1 MFSHLNSIHVPPSS
15 IMAKVDILLA
25 LFNLIPSIL
34 AICSTQS
41 PFYPPPFYNRQASEV
56 WEALGLVEASLSTLL
71 RNSNNLNTSSYSIEV
86 TSSQST
92 LWSTFHTAK
101 DKNITRP
108 GADRVDEASR
118 YRIASIT
125 KVFTVLGLLQQH
137 AAGNLSLEDTVD
149 KYIPQLRGSHR
160 DGTRSTSSVHWDKI
174 SLRSLA
180 SQLSGLPRDWVLNDV
195 LTDPESVDTSTKCD
209 PHRDHRPC
217 TAQDLLDNLTRRPA
231 LFAPNTKSTYS
242 NLAFDLLGLVL
253 ANVTGTTY
261 EEYITS
267 AILHPLGMAQ
277 TSFAKPLDSVSV
289 LPKGN
294 AWYFDVDEGV
304 ENPTGGLYSSSH
316 DMSVF
321 LRYVLANYKDIAD
334 AKSNW
339 LLPVSF
345 TAGMGSFYG
354 MPWEIFRTDRILLP
368 DDKRRARTVTFFTK
382 GGGLPGYKT
391 LILLVP
397 EYDLGITFLT
407 AGDETFP
414 EVLVEMVIGPL
425 IRAADKLA
433 ARQVKETYVGRYT
446 SPSTEEHMANSTLT
460 LTYTSTH
467 GLEINEWISNST
479 DVLSIISKHF
489 PKNTKFR
496 AQLIPSGLYR
506 DEKQLGEVWRI
517 ATVMDRESPPESV
530 LGRWSEHENN
540 AGSWSGF
547 APVSDEFC
555 ISDVDNIMYAGTPLS
570 EVVFWDRDEK
580 TGMFGKVELPAFG
593 MNLTR
598 ADRTEERAPKERVLI
613 KQEL

>member
-1 MFSHLNSIHVPPSS
+1 MTKVNIILTLFS
-15 IMAKVDILLA
+15 
-25 LFNLIPSIL
+25 LIPAIL
-34 AICSTQS
+34 AICSTQA
-41 PFYPPPFYNRQASEV
+41 PFYPPPTYNRQSSEV
-56 WEALGLVEASLSTLL
+56 WEALGLVEASLSNLL
-71 RNSNNLNTSSYSIEV
+71 RNSNNLNTSSYSIEI
-86 TSSQST
+86 TSSRST

-108 GADRVDEASR
+108 GAERVDEASR

-125 KVFTVLGLLQQH
+125 KVFTVLGILQQH
-137 AAGNLSLEDTVD
+137 AAGNLALDDTVD
-149 KYIPQLRGSHR
+149 KYIPQLRSSPH
-160 DGTRSTSSVHWDKI
+160 DGTRSTSSIQWDKI

-180 SQLSGLPRDWVLNDV
+180 SQLSGLPRDWVQGDF
-195 LTDPESVDTSTKCD
+195 LTDPEPVDTTTNCESDNSHK
-209 PHRDHRPC
+209 PC
-217 TAQDLLDNLTRRPA
+217 TAQDIFDNLTRRRA

-261 EEYITS
+261 EEYITT
-267 AILHPLGMAQ
+267 AILHPLGMSQ
-277 TSFAKPLDSVSV
+277 TSFAKPPDSVSV

-294 AWYFDVDEGV
+294 AWYFDVDEAV
-304 ENPTGGLYSSSH
+304 ENPTGGLYSSTH
-316 DMSVF
+316 DMSIF
-321 LRYVLANYKDIAD
+321 LRYILANYKDIAD
-334 AKSNW
+334 AKLNW

-345 TAGMGSFYG
+345 TAGMGSYYG

-368 DDKRRARTVTFFTK
+368 DDKRRTRTVTFFTK
-382 GGGLPGYKT
+382 GGGVPGYRT
-391 LILLVP
+391 IILLVP
-397 EYDLGITFLT
+397 EYDLGITVLT
-407 AGDETFP
+407 AGDETLP
-414 EVLVEMVIGPL
+414 EVIVEMVIVPL
-425 IRAADKLA
+425 IRAADALA
-433 ARQVKETYVGRYT
+433 ARQIKETYVGRYT
-446 SPSTEEHMANSTLT
+446 SSTKEHIVHSTLT

-489 PKNTKFR
+489 QYPKNTKLH

-517 ATVMDRESPPESV
+517 AAVMDREAPSESV

-580 TGMFGKVELPAFG
+580 TGMFGKVELPAFRI
-593 MNLTR
+593 NLTR
-598 ADRTEERAPKERVLI
+598 ADQKEEGVLDEGLLI

>member
-1 MFSHLNSIHVPPSS
+1 MT
-15 IMAKVDILLA
+15 KVNIILS
-25 LFNLIPSIL
+25 LFNLIPAIL

-41 PFYPPPFYNRQASEV
+41 PFYPPPSYNRQSSEV
-56 WEALGLVEASLSTLL
+56 WEALGLVEASLSNLL
-71 RNSNNLNTSSYSIEV
+71 RNSNNLNTSSYSIEI
-86 TSSQST
+86 TSSQSN

-108 GADRVDEASR
+108 GAERVDETSR

-125 KVFTVLGLLQQH
+125 KVFTVLGILQQH

-149 KYIPQLRGSHR
+149 KYIPQLCSSHH
-160 DGTRSTSSVHWDKI
+160 DGTRSTSSIQWDKI

-180 SQLSGLPRDWVLNDV
+180 SQLSGLPRDWVQGDL
-195 LTDPESVDTSTKCD
+195 LTDPEPVDTATKCD
-209 PHRDHRPC
+209 SDNSHKPC
-217 TAQDLLDNLTRRPA
+217 TAQDLFDNLTRRPA

-242 NLAFDLLGLVL
+242 NLAFELLGLVL

-261 EEYITS
+261 EEYITTS
-267 AILHPLGMAQ
+267 ILDPLGMSQ
-277 TSFAKPLDSVSV
+277 TSFAKPPDSVSV

-294 AWYFDVDEGV
+294 AWYFDVDEAV
-304 ENPTGGLYSSSH
+304 ENPTGGLYCSTH
-316 DMSVF
+316 DMSIF
-321 LRYVLANYKDIAD
+321 LRYILANYKDIAN
-334 AKSNW
+334 AKLNW

-345 TAGMGSFYG
+345 TAGMGSYYG

-382 GGGLPGYKT
+382 GGGVPGYRT
-391 LILLVP
+391 ILLLVP
-397 EYDLGITFLT
+397 EYDLGITVLT

-414 EVLVEMVIGPL
+414 EELVEMVIVPL
-425 IRAADKLA
+425 IRAADALA

-446 SPSTEEHMANSTLT
+446 SSTKEHMVKSTLT

-479 DVLSIISKHF
+479 DVLSFISKHF
-489 PKNTKFR
+489 QTPKNTKFH

-506 DEKQLGEVWRI
+506 GEKQLGEVWRI
-517 ATVMDRESPPESV
+517 AAVMDRESPMESV
-530 LGRWSEHENN
+530 LGQWREHGSN

-547 APVSDEFC
+547 ASVSDEFC

-580 TGMFGKVELPAFG
+580 TGMFGKVELPAFRI
-593 MNLTR
+593 NLTR
-598 ADRTEERAPKERVLI
+598 ADQKEEEVLDEGILI